1 MHPLS
6 HERFLTRFHLLLVF
20 LVYLVGGCPLPGGL
34 AAPGCLPGGLSTSGS
49 PTLPSYTS
57 KHKTCIIKYECV
69 MKHIFLW
76 SRHGTT
82 ILPSAA
88 KKDSL
93 LMCHISMPF
102 SCDLRERER
111 VQRRRKRQTLTRVV
125 LPPSLTQQG
134 PANHTTW
141 SFLQTSRRAWSRL
154 FLPWGSPHPSA
165 AFHFLHIPCPLTPG
179 CRF

>member
-69 MKHIFLW
+69 MKHILLF
-76 SRHGTT
+76 SRHATT

-134 PANHTTW
+134 PANHTT
-141 SFLQTSRRAWSRL
+141 
-154 FLPWGSPHPSA
+154 
-165 AFHFLHIPCPLTPG
+165 
-179 CRF
+179 